1 MGKLLIGTFSPIIR
15 HGSKIYSPHMGSRG
29 RSDAARPLSNGVI
42 VARPVWTI
50 MPSLFRFLLV
60 VGILAAAV
68 YAAMF
73 GLAHFVQPKPREITV
88 TVPQDR
94 LLKPPR

>member
-1 MGKLLIGTFSPIIR
+1 MAPGGT
-15 HGSKIYSPHMGSRG
+15 
-29 RSDAARPLSNGVI
+29 AARPLFRTRIISV
-42 VARPVWTI
+42 RPVWTP

-60 VGILAAAV
+60 VGVLAGVV

-73 GLAHFVQPKPREITV
+73 GLANFVQPKPREITV

-94 LLKPPR
+94 LLKPQR

>member
-1 MGKLLIGTFSPIIR
+1 
-15 HGSKIYSPHMGSRG
+15 
-29 RSDAARPLSNGVI
+29 
-42 VARPVWTI
+42 

-60 VGILAAAV
+60 VGVLAGVV

-73 GLAHFVQPKPREITV
+73 GLAHFVQPKPREISV

-94 LLKPPR
+94 LLKPQR